1 MMTSSPLSTRQKE
14 FISSKSPFMQKLF
27 CTLPEISSAQA
38 AVLILGESGSG
49 KEVLAQ
55 VIHQNSPRADKP
67 FVVINC
73 SAIPENL
80 MESELFGHVKGSF
93 TGAIQDKKGL
103 FEQAQGGTVFLDEIG
118 EVPLNIQ
125 VKLLRVLQEKE
136 IQRVGSVNSIQ
147 VDIRIISATHRH
159 LQEMIDQNIFRED
172 LFYRLNVITLQ
183 LPPLRNRSEDI
194 EDLIQYFL
202 KKFAE
207 KVHKKILTIHSDAL
221 QALKDYNWPGNIR
234 ELENII
240 ERSVV
245 LCEGKEILLKDLPSK
260 ISGHKL
266 NSSQLNFNSEWSS
279 YPYKEAKQ
287 MALDQFNE
295 HYLYHLLQKT
305 DHNISLASSLA
316 GLDRSNFKKILKKYS
331 KG

>member
-1 MMTSSPLSTRQKE
+1 MTIPLTLVAREKE
-14 FISSKSPFMQKLF
+14 FINSRSPLMKRLF
-27 CTLPEISSAQA
+27 KTLPEVASAQA

-55 VIHQNSPRADKP
+55 LIHQNSKHKDKP

-80 MESELFGHVKGSF
+80 MESELFGHLKGAF
-93 TGAIQDKKGL
+93 TGAFQEKKGL

-118 EVPLNIQ
+118 EVPLSIQ

-136 IQRVGSVNSIQ
+136 IQKVGSINSTK
-147 VDIRIISATHRH
+147 VDIRVIAATHRD
-159 LQEMIDQNIFRED
+159 LQEMIAQKKFRED

-194 EDLIQYFL
+194 EQLIEYFL
-202 KKFAE
+202 KKFSE
-207 KVHKKILTIHSDAL
+207 KTRKKILSVHAEAL
-221 QALKDYNWPGNIR
+221 QALKNYNWPGNIR

-245 LCEGKEILLKDLPSK
+245 LCETKEILLKDLPYK

-266 NSSQLNFNSEWSS
+266 NFTQPHFKSEWVS

-287 MALDQFNE
+287 FALDQFNE

-305 DHNISLASSLA
+305 ENNISLASSLA
-316 GLDRSNFKKILKKYS
+316 GLDRSNFKKILKKYLRS
-331 KG
+331 